1 MQAQLSFKD
10 SVITEKQKTI
20 VAFLE
25 ANNPD
30 ILDYYPKA
38 DLETLIN
45 QRIQI
50 YYSELERLILLG
62 FQSAEAEEM
71 ANKQLFDFQTSYSRL
86 YDILVEQYAFSI
98 DVFDDETKAKILYF
112 SKEYRSLIDE
122 EKSISTLIESFFLD

>member
-10 SVITEKQKTI
+10 FVISEKQKTV

-38 DLETLIN
+38 DLESLIN
-45 QRIQI
+45 QRIQH
-50 YYSELERLILLG
+50 YYSELERLTLLG

-86 YDILVEQYAFSI
+86 YDILVEQYAYSI

>member
-1 MQAQLSFKD
+1 MQAQLSFKN
-10 SVITEKQKTI
+10 SVITEKQKTV

-30 ILDYYPKA
+30 ILDYYPKN

-45 QRIQI
+45 QRIQH

-71 ANKQLFDFQTSYSRL
+71 VSKNLFDFQTSYSRL
-86 YDILVEQYAFSI
+86 YDMLVEQYAFSI
-98 DVFDDETKAKILYF
+98 DVFDAETSAKMRYF

>member
-10 SVITEKQKTI
+10 SVISEKQKTV

-38 DLETLIN
+38 DLESLIN
-45 QRIQI
+45 QRIQH

-62 FQSAEAEEM
+62 FQSAEAEEI
-71 ANKQLFDFQTSYSRL
+71 ANKQLFDFQTSYTRL

-98 DVFDDETKAKILYF
+98 DVFDDETRAKILYF

>member
-10 SVITEKQKTI
+10 SVITEKQKTV

-30 ILDYYPKA
+30 ILDYYSKA

-45 QRIQI
+45 QRIQH
-50 YYSELERLILLG
+50 YYSELERLTLLG
-62 FQSAEAEEM
+62 FQSAEAEEI
-71 ANKQLFDFQTSYSRL
+71 ANKQLFDFKTSYSRL
-86 YDILVEQYAFSI
+86 HDMLVEQYAFSI
-98 DVFDDETKAKILYF
+98 DVFDAETSAKILYF

-122 EKSISTLIESFFLD
+122 GRSITTLIESFFMD

>member
-1 MQAQLSFKD
+1 MQVQLSFKN
-10 SVITEKQKTI
+10 SVITEKQKTV

-30 ILDYYPKA
+30 ILDYYPKN

-45 QRIQI
+45 QRIQH

-71 ANKQLFDFQTSYSRL
+71 VTKNLFDFQTSYSRL
-86 YDILVEQYAFSI
+86 YDMLVEQYTFSI
-98 DVFDDETKAKILYF
+98 DVFDAETSAKMRYF

-122 EKSISTLIESFFLD
+122 EKSISTLIESFFQD

>member
-10 SVITEKQKTI
+10 SVITEKQKTV

-45 QRIQI
+45 QRIQH

-71 ANKQLFDFQTSYSRL
+71 VTKNLFDFQTSYSRL
-86 YDILVEQYAFSI
+86 YDMLVEQYAFNI
-98 DVFDDETKAKILYF
+98 DVFDAETSAKMRYF

-122 EKSISTLIESFFLD
+122 EKSISTLIESFFQD

>member
-1 MQAQLSFKD
+1 MQVQLSFKN
-10 SVITEKQKTI
+10 SVITEKQKTV

-30 ILDYYPKA
+30 ILDYYPKN

-45 QRIQI
+45 QRIQH

-71 ANKQLFDFQTSYSRL
+71 VTKNLFDFQTSYSRL
-86 YDILVEQYAFSI
+86 YDMLVEQYAFSI
-98 DVFDDETKAKILYF
+98 DVFDAETSAKMRYF

-122 EKSISTLIESFFLD
+122 EKSISTLIESFFQD